1 MLLQVIAFLVAPT
14 WEERKLQDE
23 INQLKAELANISMRE
38 EYTIYVKTERKIL
51 TVQTRLNTLKSGKQT
66 KNLIVQYGVPY
77 GSQFCLTLVLI
88 GLSIF
93 YRYTPVIVFDDRF
106 DFVPFGGL
114 IKFPTGIE
122 GAVSVPFWIFV
133 NSFVSKHVASY
144 I

>member
-1 MLLQVIAFLVAPT
+1 
-14 WEERKLQDE
+14 
-23 INQLKAELANISMRE
+23 MRE

-51 TVQTRLNTLKSGKQT
+51 TVQTRLKTLKSGKQT

-77 GSQFCLTLVLI
+77 GSQLCLTLVLI